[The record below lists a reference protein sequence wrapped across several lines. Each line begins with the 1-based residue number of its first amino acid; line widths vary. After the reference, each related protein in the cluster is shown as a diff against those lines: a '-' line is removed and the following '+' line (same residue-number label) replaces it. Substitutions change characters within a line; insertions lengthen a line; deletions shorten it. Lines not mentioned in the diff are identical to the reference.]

1 SACESSVMHRHQAV
15 APSRS
20 MHECRAQSRLEVI
33 EAPPQRQQRRVH
45 SRMRRVVAKQSG
57 QDEVARGH
65 GLGSLGKKQDEG
77 GLLLSQ
83 ACLPFP
89 ELHGSPRRVELEPAE
104 TIAAGTAGAAL

>member
-1 SACESSVMHRHQAV
+1 
-15 APSRS
+15 
-20 MHECRAQSRLEVI
+20 
-33 EAPPQRQQRRVH
+33 
-45 SRMRRVVAKQSG
+45 MRRVVAKQSG

-65 GLGSLGKKQDEG
+65 GFGSLGKKQDEG

-104 TIAAGTAGAAL
+104 TIAAGTAGAALDQACGQVGVDVGYRDVALDEIRARSELVSAPDRCRVDLRGRKHD